1 MKAVGPVTPT
11 RLAVLALSSLGIV
24 LPRAAEAQEA
34 QQGEFSVQRLE
45 AAPGP
50 NNIISVERVRMSQ
63 QFGWSAGL
71 LFNYTRDPFVVVS
84 CVAETNCDEPNAT
97 NVEDIPVVQNM
108 FWWDLMASFNPLDF
122 LQLGLNVPLAYVTGS
137 GINPETGTAVPGGV
151 NGFGMGDPR
160 LEGKIRFFGDSKS
173 LVALGGAIDLAAPLG
188 HVTAENKYIGNDAP
202 ITVGWRGIADFYY
215 EGFFAAVNLR
225 GVYRGEN
232 TLGTTTVG
240 PVEFRY
246 SAGAGYE
253 ITPIIH
259 VMAEGF
265 GSSQFSGTK
274 GTNTFELDGNV
285 RIVPLGTGLAIN
297 VGGGAGLV
305 EGVGV
310 PLARALVGLTFA
322 MEAGDQDS
330 DGIDDNSDKCPAK
343 PEDKDEFEDEDGCP
357 EDDNDKDG
365 VPDAKDKCPLKPET
379 INGFDDDDGCPD
391 DVKDTDKD
399 GIPDASDKCPQQAG
413 SVRTQEFYG
422 CPDTDSDGVPDPKD
436 KCPNAA
442 EDTDGFEDTD
452 GCPDPDNDND
462 GIPDES
468 DECGEEPEIKN
479 GYKDEDGC
487 PDTLPDAD
495 KDGIPDNVDK
505 CPNKPETFNGRDDED
520 GCPDAGVALVDVK
533 EEEIKIL
540 QRVEFET
547 GSEKIKG
554 QTSFA
559 VLDAVVGALKANPQI
574 FLIEVAGHT
583 DNQGDA
589 KFNKE
594 LSQKRADA
602 VRKYL
607 VGKGIAEARLRATG
621 YGQEKPISEN
631 DTNAGKQ
638 KNRRVEFNI
647 LHSTTKKPP
656 APAPAPAPEP
666 AQPNP

>member
-1 MKAVGPVTPT
+1 M
-11 RLAVLALSSLGIV
+11 
-24 LPRAAEAQEA
+24 
-34 QQGEFSVQRLE
+34 QRLE

-50 NNIISVERVRMSQ
+50 NNFISTERVRMSQ

-108 FWWDLMASFNPLDF
+108 FWWDLMASFNPIEF
-122 LQLGLNVPLAYVTGS
+122 IQLGLRVPLAYVTGS
-137 GINPETGTAVPGGV
+137 GINTETGTAVPEGV
-151 NGFGMGDPR
+151 SGFGMGDPM
-160 LEGKIRFFGDSKS
+160 LEGKFRFFGDSKS
-173 LVALGGAIDLAAPLG
+173 LVALGGAVDVAAPLG

-202 ITVGWRGIADFYY
+202 VTVGWRGIADFYY

-225 GVYRGEN
+225 GIYRGEN

-259 VMAEGF
+259 VMAETF
-265 GSSQFSGTK
+265 GSTQFSSSK
-274 GTNTFELDGNV
+274 GTNTLEIDANV
-285 RIVPLGTGLAIN
+285 RILPLSSGLAIN
-297 VGGGAGLV
+297 VGGGAGVV

-310 PLARALVGLTFA
+310 PLARAFAGLTFA

-330 DGIDDNSDKCPAK
+330 DGIGDNDDKCPAI
-343 PEDKDEFEDEDGCP
+343 PEDEDGFEDDDGCP

-365 VPDAKDKCPLKPET
+365 VKDSKDQCPVKPET
-379 INGFDDDDGCPD
+379 INGFKDEDGCPD
-391 DVKDTDKD
+391 TVADTDKD
-399 GIPDASDKCPQQAG
+399 GIPDQSDKCPDKAG
-413 SVRTQEFYG
+413 TVRSQEFYG
-422 CPDTDSDGVPDPKD
+422 CPDTDQDGVPDPKD
-436 KCPNAA
+436 TCPNAA
-442 EDTDGFEDTD
+442 EDTDGFQDTD
-452 GCPDPDNDND
+452 GCPDPDNDGD
-462 GIPDES
+462 GIPDAS

-479 GYKDEDGC
+479 GFQDEDGC
-487 PDTLPDAD
+487 PDSVPDAD

-505 CPNKPETFNGRDDED
+505 CPTRPENFNGRDDED
-520 GCPDAGVALVDVK
+520 GCPDAGNALVEIK
-533 EEEIKIL
+533 AEEIKIL

-547 GSEKIKG
+547 GSDKIKG
-554 QTSFA
+554 ATSFS
-559 VLDAVVGALKANPQI
+559 VLDAVAGVLKTNPQI
-574 FLIEVAGHT
+574 FLLEVAGHT

-607 VGKGIAEARLRATG
+607 VGKGIADSRLRANG

-647 LHSTTKKPP
+647 LHSTTKKPAAETP
-656 APAPAPAPEP
+656 PADKPAAPAPAP
-666 AQPNP
+666 